1 MPTAHLDD
9 GTRDDGARDDGAGA
23 TLSFWRDKPLDQMS
37 DDEWESLCD
46 GCGLCCQIRLEDED
60 TGEIALSDVACR
72 FLDLSCHRCKDYAN
86 RQKNVRDCVKVT
98 PDNVHD
104 LTWLPH
110 TCAYRLVAAG
120 HDLPD
125 WHPLISGDTEAV
137 HRDGPSMRGE
147 LVSEDEVDW
156 QDYGGT

>member
-1 MPTAHLDD
+1 MA
-9 GTRDDGARDDGAGA
+9 
-23 TLSFWRDKPLDQMS
+23 FWREKDLHELS
-37 DDEWESLCD
+37 ADEWESLCD

-72 FLDLSCHRCKDYAN
+72 FLDLCTHRCKDYAN
-86 RQKNVRDCVKVT
+86 RQRKVADCAKVT

-110 TCAYRLVAAG
+110 TCGYRLVAAG

-125 WHPLISGDTEAV
+125 WHPLISGDPTTV
-137 HRDGPSMRGE
+137 HRNGPSMLGD
-147 LVSEDEVDW
+147 LVSEGEVDW
-156 QDYGGT
+156 QDYGKE

>member
-1 MPTAHLDD
+1 MPMKAEDE
-9 GTRDDGARDDGAGA
+9 ARGREQP
-23 TLSFWRDKPLDQMS
+23 FWRTKALADMTAS
-37 DDEWESLCD
+37 EWESLCD

-72 FLDLSCHRCKDYAN
+72 FLDLCTHRCKDYAN
-86 RQKNVRDCVKVT
+86 RQKNVPDCVKVT

-110 TCAYRLVAAG
+110 SCGYRLVAAG

-125 WHPLISGDTEAV
+125 WHPLVSGDAEAV
-137 HRDGPSMRGE
+137 HREGPSMLGD
-147 LVSEDEVDW
+147 LVSEDEVNW
-156 QDYGGT
+156 EDYGAVDT

>member
-1 MPTAHLDD
+1 MDPSMTSSA
-9 GTRDDGARDDGAGA
+9 
-23 TLSFWRDKPLDQMS
+23 FWREKALNEMTPS
-37 DDEWESLCD
+37 EWESLCD

-72 FLDLSCHRCKDYAN
+72 FLDLCSHRCRDYAN
-86 RQKNVRDCVKVT
+86 RQKNVPDCIQVT

-110 TCAYRLVAAG
+110 SCAYRLVAGG
-120 HDLPD
+120 HDLAA
-125 WHPLISGDTEAV
+125 WHPLLSGDTETV
-137 HRDGPSMRGE
+137 HRNGPSMRGD

-156 QDYGGT
+156 RDYGADTA